1 MSEVAIFS
9 VAMGC
14 LMVVSRFPMMVAPKK
29 TLQWFRRLV
38 FSSNARLRIFSL
50 LMAPIGLGLLFLP
63 FGEGLIPLVL
73 YLLGWVVA
81 CGLLVAVFAP
91 GFAQTFVGKI
101 LDYAEEGMKES
112 VLRGLAM
119 FAVAFGFG
127 LIYLGIF
134 VL

>member
-1 MSEVAIFS
+1 MSDVAIFS
-9 VAMGC
+9 GAMWRVI
-14 LMVVSRFPMMVAPKK
+14 VVSRFPMMIAPKK
-29 TLQWFRRLV
+29 TFQWARKFM

-81 CGLLVAVFAP
+81 FGLLVAFFAP
-91 GFAQTFVGKI
+91 GFAQTFIGGI
-101 LDYAEEGMKES
+101 LDYFEAGMNEN